1 MPRTRPPYSPEFRR
15 QMVDLVRAGRSPDGA
30 CARRVQGGLLCLD
43 PSPAVG
49 ACRCRRSSV
58 KASAHGARQFATD
71 VSGAARPCRVASAR
85 RASWSQADCAAYAG
99 GWIGWRKPSSWR
111 SFSVIVVWERFN
123 EAEGNVAQEAGA
135 AATIYRLADGV
146 DAKPRTALRESLAGY
161 LEAVVTQEWPA
172 MERGH
177 ASPAARRALDG
188 VYAAILTFSPADGR
202 GLALLSEILHQTDLL
217 TQSRRARLVMAS
229 GIVPAVIWISLFGGA
244 VLTVGFTL
252 FFGTENLR
260 AQTLMTGA
268 LTALIFSGLL
278 VIISID
284 HPFAGPVKVE
294 PEALS
299 AVLGDFREGPPP

>member
-1 MPRTRPPYSPEFRR
+1 MLFLTTRPLWLSALLVVGAATVVA
-15 QMVDLVRAGRSPDGA
+15 MVGPVLIR
-30 CARRVQGGLLCLD
+30 RRVEFGRLRANNEVAGF
-43 PSPAVG
+43 
-49 ACRCRRSSV
+49 
-58 KASAHGARQFATD
+58 KFAT
-71 VSGAARPCRVASAR
+71 VGVI
-85 RASWSQADCAAYAG
+85 YAVMLA
-99 GWIGWRKPSSWR
+99 
-111 SFSVIVVWERFN
+111 FSVIVVWERFN

-146 DAKPRTALRESLAGY
+146 DAKPRAALRESLAGY
-161 LEAVVTQEWPA
+161 LEAVVTQEWRA